1 MDIEALVRQ
10 KKFTTLNQA
19 YYWFDRKHPEVN
31 RKDIKQA
38 FNATKVNKYVRK
50 YNKSFM
56 GNLFSPVR
64 DSYQMD
70 IYFTARFKTPWLLLI
85 NINSRYGWA
94 GKLRSKNTND
104 VLDVFAKAVDELHPK
119 QITADEEKSF
129 NSYRFI
135 DYCKSRNI
143 KLKTSLAALHS
154 EMGIMNRFCR
164 TLRSMTGDI
173 ETDPDIKEAVKHY
186 NKRFHES
193 IKMAPRDLQFDTN
206 AEYRYIYDQLSKR
219 DKKKKLLLDDEN
231 QIKVHD
237 KVRYILDEK
246 RQHMGKNEFRYNL
259 SKYYYLVEH
268 QHSPFLFDIIAKD
281 GSVKTIPR
289 YRLYKL
295 SNAEAKLLSFAP
307 TVEDQS
313 NMVIYDEILDY
324 KPVMKR
330 NGQLDINKSKYIVRE
345 ISRDELGKKI
355 KKNLQLGIKEVRIGN
370 PTELDR
376 MELEFLAKNKSR
388 FTLDSTKSYLVPKL

>member
-1 MDIEALVRQ
+1 MDIGSLIQR

-19 YYWFDRKHPEVN
+19 QYYFQRKFPDVN

-38 FNATKVNKYVRK
+38 FNANKVNKYVKK

-56 GNLFSPVR
+56 GNFISPVR

-70 IYFTARFKTPWLLLI
+70 IYFTQRFKTPWLLLI
-85 NINSRYGWA
+85 NINTRYGWA

-104 VLDVFAKAVDELHPK
+104 ILKVFPRFVDELHPK
-119 QITADEEKSF
+119 QITADEEKAF

-143 KLKTSLAALHS
+143 RLKTSLASLHS

-164 TLRSMTGDI
+164 SLRSMTSDI
-173 ETDPDIKEAVKHY
+173 HTDPDIKDAVKKY
-186 NKRFHES
+186 NKRYHEA
-193 IKMAPRDLQFDTN
+193 IKMAPRDLQFDIN

-219 DKKKKLLLDDEN
+219 DKKKKLLLNDEN
-231 QIKVHD
+231 KIKVHD

-246 RQHMGKNEFRYNL
+246 RQHMGKNEFKYNL
-259 SKYYYLVEH
+259 SKYYYMVEYV
-268 QHSPFLFDIIAKD
+268 HSPFLFDIIAKD
-281 GSVKTIPR
+281 GSVKSIPR

-295 SNAEAKLLSFAP
+295 SNAEAKHLTFAP
-307 TVEDQS
+307 TIEDES

-324 KPVMKR
+324 KPVFKK
-330 NGQLDINKSKYIVRE
+330 NGDLDLHKTKYIVRE
-345 ISRDELGKKI
+345 ISRDENGQKI
-355 KKNLQLGIKEVRIGN
+355 KGKLSLGIREIRVGT
-370 PTELDR
+370 PTQLSKLENEYLSKHRDIYELDP
-376 MELEFLAKNKSR
+376 SR
-388 FTLDSTKSYLVPKL
+388 TYIIPKR